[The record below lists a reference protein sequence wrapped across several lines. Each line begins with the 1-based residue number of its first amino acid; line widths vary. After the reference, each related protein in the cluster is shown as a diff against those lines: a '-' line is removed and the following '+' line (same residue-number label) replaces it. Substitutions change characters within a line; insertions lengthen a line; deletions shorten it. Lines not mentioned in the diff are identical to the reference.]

1 MTLENPLLKYK
12 IDQETSVMFGVTSNE
27 ASVDRFAMDLSQ
39 SWKASAG
46 LPDIDLPCPQMVNKD
61 IANRSN
67 LSLLYIYI
75 STKVFGPAF
84 VGPMLHQEPCSKH
97 PALSGHIREL
107 QSDYESDDL
116 SGKNWR
122 RDFPFASG
130 APTRNRTHSRASVGL
145 R

>member
-61 IANRSN
+61 IANRNN
-67 LSLLYIYI
+67 LSLLYIY
-75 STKVFGPAF
+75 KVFGPAF
-84 VGPMLHQEPCSKH
+84 VGPMIHQFLFETS
-97 PALSGHIREL
+97 
-107 QSDYESDDL
+107 
-116 SGKNWR
+116 
-122 RDFPFASG
+122 
-130 APTRNRTHSRASVGL
+130 RTVRSHQRAAV
-145 R
+145 

>member
-46 LPDIDLPCPQMVNKD
+46 LPDIDLPCLQMANKD

-67 LSLLYIYI
+67 LVTTIDLPS
-75 STKVFGPAF
+75 FGPAF
-84 VGPMLHQEPCSKH
+84 VGPMLHQFLFETS
-97 PALSGHIREL
+97 
-107 QSDYESDDL
+107 
-116 SGKNWR
+116 
-122 RDFPFASG
+122 
-130 APTRNRTHSRASVGL
+130 RTVRSHQRAAV
-145 R
+145 

>member
-75 STKVFGPAF
+75 Y
-84 VGPMLHQEPCSKH
+84 
-97 PALSGHIREL
+97 I
-107 QSDYESDDL
+107 Y
-116 SGKNWR
+116 
-122 RDFPFASG
+122 
-130 APTRNRTHSRASVGL
+130 
-145 R
+145 